1 MKVKTSVT
9 LSEELITEIDRRSG
23 RSKNRSA
30 VVERAVREYL
40 RVLSRQRQD
49 ERDRE
54 LYNRHADELSSEAL
68 EALSF
73 QVDR

>member
-9 LSEELITEIDRRSG
+9 LSEDLIAEIDRLSG

-40 RVLSRQRQD
+40 RVLSKRRRD

-54 LYNRHADELSSEAL
+54 LYDRHADELSSEAM